1 MTLDWLF
8 STGRSGLWEY
18 LRSLKLELGFKR
30 LVHFYRARRSWLLM
44 HGIAKYI
51 AAVRAHADTSAETA
65 YVDRIKIQRSV
76 LKLHRAVAAELGE
89 HRPDT
94 LEARLRDHGGIGST
108 SNKVAT
114 IAALMC
120 QPS

>member
-1 MTLDWLF
+1 
-8 STGRSGLWEY
+8 
-18 LRSLKLELGFKR
+18 
-30 LVHFYRARRSWLLM
+30 M
-44 HGIAKYI
+44 HGVSKYI
-51 AAVRAHADTSAETA
+51 AAVRAHAETSAETA

-94 LEARLRDHGGIGST
+94 LEARLRDHGGMGST
-108 SNKVAT
+108 SNRVAT

-120 QPS
+120 QPSEALDRRWMTHWEALQTALRELERNVGRAVAMPE